1 MAGYL
6 LLRDNKES
14 GPYTAEELLNFGLK
28 PYDLI
33 WVEGKSAA
41 WRYPSEIEEL
51 KPYAPAVEEQP
62 FDRFYK
68 KDYPATSQTFPNA
81 EYRETSQPS
90 GEDEYER
97 YKPRTQEE
105 TNKPLSRPKSVFVTL
120 PDQKRVEHRPDPVP
134 APQKQIPRQTVN
146 PVPEPTI
153 SIHEQPIEAEI
164 KYSQPLDEIK
174 EMYVKTLQERR
185 DKRAK
190 KGLLL
195 SYLKKAAVVAALVAV
210 GILMGSIVRSKSG
223 SEERQTDASA
233 DLMKVSTSLSNPAIT
248 QQLTDSNAVAEH
260 ESNANA
266 EPVQNTRLSSLNER
280 YNSSGND
287 TETEE
292 PAPLKIRKETMIIV
306 PKTKESY
313 SNASALRSMNDP
325 VTGER
330 MSRLRSN
337 EIKDELPPSESESL
351 KGLVSVVSNDY
362 KRVAFGGIRNLLLT
376 VTNHSPKELD
386 EVIVELQYLKPSEE
400 PLRTENIRFKEI
412 GPGSSA
418 TIRVPDTNRGIK
430 VNYRIINIR
439 SAQGN

>member
-1 MAGYL
+1 
-6 LLRDNKES
+6 
-14 GPYTAEELLNFGLK
+14 
-28 PYDLI
+28 

-68 KDYPATSQTFPNA
+68 KDYPAASQTSPNA

-90 GEDEYER
+90 REDEYER

-105 TNKPLSRPKSVFVTL
+105 TNRPLSRPRSVFVTL
-120 PDQKRVEHRPDPVP
+120 PDQKRVEHRPDPAH
-134 APQKQIPRQTVN
+134 APQKQIPRQPVN

-223 SEERQTDASA
+223 NEERQSDASA
-233 DLMKVSTSLSNPAIT
+233 DLIKVSNSLSNPAIT

-260 ESNANA
+260 ESNDNA
-266 EPVQNTRLSSLNER
+266 EP
-280 YNSSGND
+280 
-287 TETEE
+287 
-292 PAPLKIRKETMIIV
+292 
-306 PKTKESY
+306 
-313 SNASALRSMNDP
+313 
-325 VTGER
+325 
-330 MSRLRSN
+330 
-337 EIKDELPPSESESL
+337 
-351 KGLVSVVSNDY
+351 
-362 KRVAFGGIRNLLLT
+362 
-376 VTNHSPKELD
+376 
-386 EVIVELQYLKPSEE
+386 
-400 PLRTENIRFKEI
+400 
-412 GPGSSA
+412 
-418 TIRVPDTNRGIK
+418 
-430 VNYRIINIR
+430 
-439 SAQGN
+439 

>member
-1 MAGYL
+1 
-6 LLRDNKES
+6 
-14 GPYTAEELLNFGLK
+14 
-28 PYDLI
+28 
-33 WVEGKSAA
+33 
-41 WRYPSEIEEL
+41 
-51 KPYAPAVEEQP
+51 
-62 FDRFYK
+62 
-68 KDYPATSQTFPNA
+68 
-81 EYRETSQPS
+81 
-90 GEDEYER
+90 
-97 YKPRTQEE
+97 
-105 TNKPLSRPKSVFVTL
+105 
-120 PDQKRVEHRPDPVP
+120 
-134 APQKQIPRQTVN
+134 
-146 PVPEPTI
+146 
-153 SIHEQPIEAEI
+153 
-164 KYSQPLDEIK
+164 
-174 EMYVKTLQERR
+174 MYVKTLQERR

-223 SEERQTDASA
+223 SEERQRDASA
-233 DLMKVSTSLSNPAIT
+233 DLMKVSNSLSNPAIT

-260 ESNANA
+260 ESNDNA
-266 EPVQNTRLSSLNER
+266 EPVQTTRLSSQSER

-287 TETEE
+287 TETGE
-292 PAPLKIRKETMIIV
+292 PATLKIRKETMIIV

-400 PLRTENIRFKEI
+400 PLKTENIRFREI

-439 SAQGN
+439 SAQ